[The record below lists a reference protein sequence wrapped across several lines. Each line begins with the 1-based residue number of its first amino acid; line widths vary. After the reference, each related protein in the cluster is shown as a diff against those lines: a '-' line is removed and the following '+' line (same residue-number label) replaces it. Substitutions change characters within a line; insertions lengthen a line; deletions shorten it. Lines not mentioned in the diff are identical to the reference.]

1 MPLANNIV
9 SLAYPL
15 ITFLKMVLCNL
26 TKITLLL
33 FPFWINLRYVYFNF
47 IIVILIILKVFGH
60 HSNADIASQII
71 DSGTLLDT
79 LLSMQPRIVSGTGE
93 SRESK
98 VLALINGI
106 LFHSP
111 FFYFNCL

>member
-1 MPLANNIV
+1 M
-9 SLAYPL
+9 
-15 ITFLKMVLCNL
+15 
-26 TKITLLL
+26 
-33 FPFWINLRYVYFNF
+33 
-47 IIVILIILKVFGH
+47 FGH

-98 VLALINGI
+98 VLALINDI
-106 LFHSP
+106 L
-111 FFYFNCL
+111 Y